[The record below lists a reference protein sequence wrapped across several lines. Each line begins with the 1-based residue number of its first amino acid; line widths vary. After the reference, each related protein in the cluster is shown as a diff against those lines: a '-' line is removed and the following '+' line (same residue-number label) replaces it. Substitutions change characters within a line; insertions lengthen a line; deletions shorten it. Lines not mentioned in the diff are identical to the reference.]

1 MHLISTA
8 HCIIMMVTGVSL
20 YMQDIHEE
28 ITIISENLVSIQHIE
43 VLIVGITMAIALGM
57 MAEHLAMAVL
67 LALYM
72 V

>member
-28 ITIISENLVSIQHIE
+28 ITIISENLISIQHIE
-43 VLIVGITMAIALGM
+43 VLIAGITMAIALGM
-57 MAEHLAMAVL
+57 MVEHLVMAAL

>member
-1 MHLISTA
+1 MRLISTA
-8 HCIIMMVTGVSL
+8 HCIIMMATGVSL

-57 MAEHLAMAVL
+57 MAEHLVMATL
-67 LALYM
+67 LALDM

>member
-1 MHLISTA
+1 
-8 HCIIMMVTGVSL
+8 
-20 YMQDIHEE
+20 MQDIHEE
-28 ITIISENLVSIQHIE
+28 ITIISENLVSIQLIE
-43 VLIVGITMAIALGM
+43 ELIAGITMAIALGM

>member
-43 VLIVGITMAIALGM
+43 VLIAGITMAIALGM
-57 MAEHLAMAVL
+57 MAEPLAMAVL

>member
-28 ITIISENLVSIQHIE
+28 ITIISENLASIQHIE
-43 VLIVGITMAIALGM
+43 VLIAGITMAIALGM
-57 MAEHLAMAVL
+57 MVEHLVMATL
-67 LALYM
+67 LALDM

>member
-43 VLIVGITMAIALGM
+43 VLIAGITMAIALGM
-57 MAEHLAMAVL
+57 MAEHLVMATL
-67 LALYM
+67 LALDM

>member
-1 MHLISTA
+1 MRLIFTV

-28 ITIISENLVSIQHIE
+28 ITIISEYLVSIQLIE
-43 VLIVGITMAIALGM
+43 ELIAGITMAIALGM

>member
-43 VLIVGITMAIALGM
+43 VLIVGITMVIALGM

>member
-1 MHLISTA
+1 
-8 HCIIMMVTGVSL
+8 MMATGVCIYL
-20 YMQDIHEE
+20 QDKHQEL
-28 ITIISENLVSIQHIE
+28 TNISENRVYIQHIE
-43 VLIVGITMAIALGM
+43 ELIAGITMAIALGM

>member
-1 MHLISTA
+1 MRLISTV

-28 ITIISENLVSIQHIE
+28 ITIISENLVSLHHIE
-43 VLIVGITMAIALGM
+43 ELIAGITMAIALGM